1 MTMPYSGTRGELME
15 VLALAQ
21 AGKIH
26 LHIETFPLTDA
37 LEVYQRLRDGRIEGR
52 AVLLP
57 HD

>member
-1 MTMPYSGTRGELME
+1 MPYSGTRGELME